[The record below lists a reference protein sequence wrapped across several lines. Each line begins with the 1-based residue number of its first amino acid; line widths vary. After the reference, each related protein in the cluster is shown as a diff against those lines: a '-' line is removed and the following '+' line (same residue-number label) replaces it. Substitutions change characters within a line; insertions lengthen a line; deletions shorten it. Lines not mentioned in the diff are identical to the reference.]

1 MRYCNNCKV
10 TIENDFD
17 LCPLCKKKTI
27 KSSNDTLENDF
38 PMQNISK
45 GDMNKKIA
53 RLFVFAFI
61 ALIGLNIL
69 LNLIFSFTFIWAPYS
84 IVILFYAYLM
94 IMNAMRSYRNIGT
107 IVVINVY
114 MLSIIG
120 FILDMILGFSGW
132 SLDYLAPILILAGI
146 ISLVIFIFIKPL
158 LFLNYFIYMLTITF
172 FGIIQLVLL
181 LSNIIEFKV
190 ISIIAVFTSIMTII
204 GMFMFGDKKAKNEF
218 IKRFHF

>member
-1 MRYCNNCKV
+1 
-10 TIENDFD
+10 
-17 LCPLCKKKTI
+17 
-27 KSSNDTLENDF
+27 
-38 PMQNISK
+38 
-45 GDMNKKIA
+45 
-53 RLFVFAFI
+53 
-61 ALIGLNIL
+61 
-69 LNLIFSFTFIWAPYS
+69 
-84 IVILFYAYLM
+84 
-94 IMNAMRSYRNIGT
+94 
-107 IVVINVY
+107 